1 MAGRD
6 QQLTVT
12 GHETLGD
19 ETMGG
24 NGGPL
29 VTFPGE
35 GTGPHFY
42 VNAPQFH
49 WHQAVTGNADDAARL
64 GLQQIARE
72 CFEFGR
78 FVEQR
83 LVNLDEA
90 RGKIEWVPGAVGLL
104 QGWMDALD
112 AARQRGELGGK
123 DYGGVI
129 GELQQGVALVD
140 QRRQEDTA
148 TVAKL
153 QDALQGVRIEGRKRC
168 AELEALMVEEGEA
181 KR

>member
-6 QQLTVT
+6 QQLTVA

-64 GLQQIARE
+64 GL
-72 CFEFGR
+72 
-78 FVEQR
+78 
-83 LVNLDEA
+83 
-90 RGKIEWVPGAVGLL
+90 
-104 QGWMDALD
+104 
-112 AARQRGELGGK
+112 
-123 DYGGVI
+123 
-129 GELQQGVALVD
+129 
-140 QRRQEDTA
+140 
-148 TVAKL
+148 
-153 QDALQGVRIEGRKRC
+153 
-168 AELEALMVEEGEA
+168 
-181 KR
+181 

>member
-1 MAGRD
+1 MTR
-6 QQLTVT
+6 
-12 GHETLGD
+12 
-19 ETMGG
+19 
-24 NGGPL
+24 
-29 VTFPGE
+29 
-35 GTGPHFY
+35 
-42 VNAPQFH
+42 
-49 WHQAVTGNADDAARL
+49 NADDAARL
-64 GLQQIARE
+64 DLQQIARE

-104 QGWMDALD
+104 QGRMDALD

-129 GELQQGVALVD
+129 GELQHGVALVD

-148 TVAKL
+148 TMAKL

-168 AELEALMVEEGEA
+168 AESEALMVEEGEA
-181 KR
+181 K